1 MIKLKSHRLTY
12 PTKEKIQQIVDVIN
26 TKLSPADRDKS
37 LEFMNRVTPEGLY
50 FTLNGM
56 RRWYSSNAYSSAKYL
71 LKYHNELKS
80 AMDLSPPIG
89 AYRGFKVFR
98 DSELANVQKGDI
110 IDLPVTRNGGCA
122 SFTGKRKIAN
132 RFSGKSKDKVGLI
145 IKLYSPINVKTFIAP
160 PSKSQ
165 KWFNNL
171 YRETMGKSFRHN
183 EEEYACCF
191 ANNGPP
197 DKNSFMR
204 VKIVE
209 VKK

>member
-12 PTKEKIQQIVDVIN
+12 PTKEKLQQILDVIN
-26 TKLSPADRDKS
+26 TKLSLSDRDKS
-37 LEFMNRVTPEGLY
+37 LEFMHRVTPKGLY
-50 FTLNGM
+50 FIINSM
-56 RRWYSSNAYSSAKYL
+56 RRWYSSNSYSSAKYL
-71 LKYHNELKS
+71 LKHHNELKS

-89 AYRGFKVFR
+89 VYRGFKVFR
-98 DSELANVQKGDI
+98 DSELANVKKGDI

-122 SFTGKRKIAN
+122 SFTGKRFIAN
-132 RFSGKSKDKVGLI
+132 RFSGKSKEKIGLI
-145 IKLYSPINVKTFIAP
+145 VKLHSSINVKTFIVP
-160 PSKSQ
+160 PSKTE

-171 YRETMGKSFRHN
+171 YKETMGTSCRNN

>member
-1 MIKLKSHRLTY
+1 MIKLKTHRMPLCNS
-12 PTKEKIQQIVDVIN
+12 KDIQKIMDIIVN
-26 TKLSPADRDKS
+26 NLSPSDKIES
-37 LEFMNRVTPEGLY
+37 LNLVEKVTPKGICQILHS
-50 FTLNGM
+50 M
-56 RRWYSSNAYSSAKYL
+56 RRWMTSNAYSSAKYL
-71 LKYHNELKS
+71 LKYQNELKS

>member
-1 MIKLKSHRLTY
+1 MIKLKTHRMPLCNS
-12 PTKEKIQQIVDVIN
+12 KDIQQLMDIITN
-26 TKLSPADRDKS
+26 NLSPSDKIES
-37 LEFMNRVTPEGLY
+37 LKLVERVTPKGICQILHS
-50 FTLNGM
+50 M

-71 LKYHNELKS
+71 LKYQNELKS